1 VAVVLL
7 SGGLDSALNL
17 AIAAKEQKATFALTM
32 LYGQRAEQAEAT
44 AAKEL
49 CEYYQ
54 VPWRVVDIRW
64 LGDVNPTSLTRKDS
78 ILPHLEISELDQMDK
93 STSSMKSVWVAN
105 RNGLFLNIAAS
116 YAEALKEN
124 EILVGFNLEEAST
137 FPDNSADFID
147 AINRSFSFST
157 LNQVKVNSYTTSWNK
172 NEILK
177 HALEIELPLE
187 KVWSCYQPGPDR
199 CWKCESCRRTERAL
213 LNAGPAGMAW
223 LKKLGK
229 NT

>member
-1 VAVVLL
+1 MAVILL

-17 AIAAKEQKATFALTM
+17 AIAAKENKATFALTM
-32 LYGQRAEQAEAT
+32 LYGQRAESAEAQ

-49 CEYYQ
+49 CEYYN

-64 LGDVNPTSLTRKDS
+64 LGDVNSTSLTRKDS

-93 STSSMKSVWVAN
+93 STASMKNVWVAN

-116 YAEALKEN
+116 YAEALKES

-137 FPDNSADFID
+137 FPDNSAEFIE
-147 AINRSFSFST
+147 AINRSLAFST
-157 LNQVKVNSYTTSWNK
+157 LTQVKVNSYTTSWNK

-177 HALEIELPLE
+177 HALAIELPLE
-187 KVWSCYQPGPDR
+187 KVWSCYQPGPER
-199 CWKCESCRRTERAL
+199 CWKCESCRRSERAL
-213 LNAGPAGMAW
+213 LSAGPAGVAW

-229 NT
+229 TV